1 MSDATAP
8 PSPPRGR
15 RWLRLLPI
23 AVIAALFVALIA
35 SGELKQ
41 LSLASLAE
49 HRAALLQFVRAHPY
63 ASLAAYLGVYVLV
76 IAACAPGPAVLSI
89 AGGFLFG
96 PLLGGA
102 MALASMVIG
111 AVIVFVACRTAFG
124 DWAAHR
130 AGAVVAR
137 IEAGFSR
144 DAFAYLLALRLMPV
158 APLFAVNLAAG
169 LARVRLQTFVVATLL
184 GAAPSAF
191 IFATLGAGLG
201 GMFRRHARLGANM
214 LLQPQIAG
222 PLMALAALSLA
233 APAWR
238 VWRTHRAKAATPGSG
253 SASGPRSGP
262 GSDRGSVAGDGGL

>member
-1 MSDATAP
+1 MSDA
-8 PSPPRGR
+8 PSPTPAPRAR

-23 AVIAALFVALIA
+23 AVIAALFVGLIA
-35 SGELKQ
+35 SGEFKQ

-49 HRAALLQFVRAHPY
+49 HRAALLHFVRAHPY
-63 ASLAAYLGVYVLV
+63 ASLGVYLGLYILV
-76 IAACAPGPAVLSI
+76 IVACAPGPAVLSM

-102 MALASMVIG
+102 MALASMVVG
-111 AVIVFVACRTAFG
+111 AVVVFLACRTAFG

-137 IEAGFSR
+137 VEAGFSR

-158 APLFAVNLAAG
+158 APFFAVNLAAG
-169 LARVRLQTFVVATLL
+169 MARIRLQIFVLATLI

-191 IFATLGAGLG
+191 IFATLGHGLG
-201 GMFRRHARLGANM
+201 AMFRRHAHLGANL

-238 VWRTHRAKAATPGSG
+238 VWRSRRAKTSTPGP
-253 SASGPRSGP
+253 GP
-262 GSDRGSVAGDGGL
+262 GSVAGDGGL

>member
-1 MSDATAP
+1 MSDATPPHAARPLVAP
-8 PSPPRGR
+8 PSRR
-15 RWLRLLPI
+15 RWLRLIPI

-41 LSLASLAE
+41 LSLASLAA
-49 HRAALLQFVRAHPY
+49 HRAALLLFVRAHPY
-63 ASLAAYLGVYVLV
+63 ASLAAYLGVYILV
-76 IAACAPGPAVLSI
+76 IVACAPGPAVLSM

-96 PLLGGA
+96 PLLGGV
-102 MALASMVIG
+102 MALASMVVG
-111 AVIVFVACRTAFG
+111 AVIVFLACRTAFG

-130 AGAVVAR
+130 AGRTVAR
-137 IEAGFSR
+137 IEAGFAR

-158 APLFAVNLAAG
+158 APFFAVNLAAG
-169 LARVRLQTFVVATLL
+169 LARTRLRTFVLATLI

-201 GMFRRHARLGANM
+201 SLFRRHAHLGAN
-214 LLQPQIAG
+214 LLMQPQIAG

-238 VWRTHRAKAATPGSG
+238 LWRTRRGKAQVP
-253 SASGPRSGP
+253 
-262 GSDRGSVAGDGGL
+262 GSVAGDGGL

>member
-1 MSDATAP
+1 MSDTPAP
-8 PSPPRGR
+8 APAPRGR
-15 RWLRLLPI
+15 RWLRLAPI
-23 AVIAALFVALIA
+23 VVIGALFVALIA

-41 LSLASLAE
+41 LSLASLAA
-49 HRAALLQFVRAHPY
+49 HRAALLGFVAAHPY
-63 ASLAAYLGVYVLV
+63 ASLAAYLAIYILV
-76 IAACAPGPAVLSI
+76 IVACAPGPAVLTM

-102 MALASMVIG
+102 MALASMAIG
-111 AVIVFVACRTAFG
+111 AVIVFLACRTAFG
-124 DWAAHR
+124 DWASHR
-130 AGAVVAR
+130 AGRTVAR

-158 APLFAVNLAAG
+158 APFFAVNLAAG
-169 LARVRLQTFVVATLL
+169 LARIRLSTFVAATLI

-201 GMFRRHARLGANM
+201 GVFRRHAHLGANL

-238 VWRTHRAKAATPGSG
+238 LWRTRRANAAVP
-253 SASGPRSGP
+253 
-262 GSDRGSVAGDGGL
+262 GSVAGDGRL

>member
-1 MSDATAP
+1 MSDTPAALP
-8 PSPPRGR
+8 VPRGR
-15 RWLRLLPI
+15 RWLRLIPI

-35 SGELKQ
+35 SGALRE
-41 LSLASLAE
+41 LSLTSLAE
-49 HRAALLQFVRAHPY
+49 HRAALLRFVAAHPY
-63 ASLAAYLGVYVLV
+63 ASLAAYLGVYMLV
-76 IAACAPGPAVLSI
+76 IVACAPGPAALSV

-96 PLLGGA
+96 PVLGGA
-102 MALASMVIG
+102 AALASMVIG
-111 AVIVFVACRTAFG
+111 AVIVFLACRTAFG

-130 AGAVVAR
+130 GGATVAR

-158 APLFAVNLAAG
+158 APFFAVNLAAG
-169 LARVRLQTFVVATLL
+169 LARIRLQSFVLATLV

-201 GMFRRHARLGANM
+201 GMFRRHAHLGANL

-222 PLMALAALSLA
+222 PLTALAALSLA

-238 VWRTHRAKAATPGSG
+238 VWRGRRAKAMA
-253 SASGPRSGP
+253 A
-262 GSDRGSVAGDGGL
+262 GSVAGDRGL

>member
-1 MSDATAP
+1 MSEAP
-8 PSPPRGR
+8 APARAGGR
-15 RWLRLLPI
+15 RWLRLAPI
-23 AVIAALFVALIA
+23 AVIAALFIALIA
-35 SGELKQ
+35 SGAWRQ
-41 LSLASLAE
+41 LSLSTLAE
-49 HRAALLQFVRAHPY
+49 HRAALLHFVGAHPY

-76 IAACAPGPAVLSI
+76 IVACSPGPAVLSI

-96 PLLGGA
+96 PALGGA
-102 MALASMVIG
+102 AALASMVIG
-111 AVIVFVACRTAFG
+111 AVIVFLACRTAFG

-130 AGAVVAR
+130 AGPTVAR

-158 APLFAVNLAAG
+158 APFFVVTIAAG
-169 LARVRLQTFVVATLL
+169 LARVRLSRFVLATLV

-201 GMFRRHARLGANM
+201 RMFRRHAQLGAHV

-222 PLMALAALSLA
+222 PLTALAVLALA

-238 VWRTHRAKAATPGSG
+238 LWRARRMRADGQ
-253 SASGPRSGP
+253 
-262 GSDRGSVAGDGGL
+262 GSVAGDGGL

>member
-1 MSDATAP
+1 MSDAPAP
-8 PSPPRGR
+8 APAGAR
-15 RWLRLLPI
+15 RWLRLAPL
-23 AVIAALFVALIA
+23 ALIAALFVALIV
-35 SGELKQ
+35 SGAWRR

-49 HRAALLQFVRAHPY
+49 HRAQLLHFVGAHPY

-76 IAACAPGPAVLSI
+76 IVACAPGPAILTI

-96 PLLGGA
+96 PALGGA
-102 MALASMVIG
+102 AALAALVIG
-111 AVIVFVACRTAFG
+111 AVIVFLACRTAFG

-130 AGAVVAR
+130 AGATVAR

-158 APLFAVNLAAG
+158 APFFMVNLAAG
-169 LARVRLQTFVVATLL
+169 LARVRLSSFVLATLI

-191 IFATLGAGLG
+191 IFATLGSGLG
-201 GMFRRHARLGANM
+201 GMFRRHTHLGANL

-222 PLMALAALSLA
+222 PLSALAALSLA

-238 VWRTHRAKAATPGSG
+238 LWRARRAKPAVH
-253 SASGPRSGP
+253 
-262 GSDRGSVAGDGGL
+262 GSVAGDGGL

>member
-1 MSDATAP
+1 MTGA
-8 PSPPRGR
+8 PSPTPAPTRPRGA
-15 RWLRLLPI
+15 RWWRLAPL

-35 SGELKQ
+35 SGALKQ
-41 LSLASLAE
+41 LSVASLSE
-49 HRAALLQFVRAHPY
+49 HRAQLTHFVAAHPW
-63 ASLAAYLGVYVLV
+63 ASVAAYVGAYVLV
-76 IAACAPGPAVLSI
+76 IVACVPGPAALTI
-89 AGGFLFG
+89 GGGFLFG

-102 MALASMVIG
+102 LALAAMVIG
-111 AVIVFVACRTAFG
+111 AVIVFLACRTAFG

-130 AGAVVAR
+130 AGPVIGR

-158 APLFAVNLAAG
+158 APFFAVNLAAG
-169 LARVRLQTFVVATLL
+169 LARVRLTSFVLATLI

-201 GMFRRHARLGANM
+201 GMFRRHAHIGARIM
-214 LLQPQIAG
+214 LQPQILG

-238 VWRTHRAKAATPGSG
+238 LWRARRAKAARVT
-253 SASGPRSGP
+253 
-262 GSDRGSVAGDGGL
+262 GSVAGDGGL

>member
-1 MSDATAP
+1 MSDTPTSPATA
-8 PSPPRGR
+8 RGR
-15 RWLRLLPI
+15 RWLRLIPI

-35 SGELKQ
+35 SGALKELT
-41 LSLASLAE
+41 LTSLAA
-49 HRAALLQFVRAHPY
+49 HRAALLQFVAAHPY

-76 IAACAPGPAVLSI
+76 IVACAPGPAVLSV

-96 PLLGGA
+96 PVLGGT
-102 MALASMVIG
+102 MALASMVVG
-111 AVIVFVACRTAFG
+111 AVIVFLACRTAFG
-124 DWAAHR
+124 DWTAHL
-130 AGAVVAR
+130 AGRVVAR

-158 APLFAVNLAAG
+158 APFFVVNLAAG
-169 LARVRLQTFVVATLL
+169 LARIRLRSFVLATLI

-201 GMFRRHARLGANM
+201 GMLRRHAHLGVNL

-222 PLMALAALSLA
+222 PLTALAALSLA

-238 VWRTHRAKAATPGSG
+238 LRRARRGKARA
-253 SASGPRSGP
+253 
-262 GSDRGSVAGDGGL
+262 GSVAGDRGL